1 MVKLPVVP
9 PQPGWR
15 VGSSVAADVY
25 ESQALTVALSD
36 DPEVHGPNV
45 AVTV

>member
-9 PQPGWR
+9 PQPGWLTALK
-15 VGSSVAADVY
+15 VGVVGVVGA
-25 ESQALTVALSD
+25 ALTVAVSD

-45 AVTV
+45 AVTA